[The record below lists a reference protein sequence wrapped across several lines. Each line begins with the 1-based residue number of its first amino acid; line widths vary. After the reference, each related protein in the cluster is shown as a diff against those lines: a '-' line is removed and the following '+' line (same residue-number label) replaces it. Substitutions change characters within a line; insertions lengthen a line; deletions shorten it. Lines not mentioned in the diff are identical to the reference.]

1 MIFRKEQYIILG
13 VKLGCLKARCAAIFF
28 SKCMATNDWFG
39 KMTKPKSYFLI
50 STSVFLG
57 KVRVGTRYT

>member
-39 KMTKPKSYFLI
+39 KMTKPKYI
-50 STSVFLG
+50 CVPRQG
-57 KVRVGTRYT
+57 KGRY

>member
-50 STSVFLG
+50 LYICVPRQG
-57 KVRVGTRYT
+57 KGRY